1 MKKIKYL
8 VLLLFA
14 VILLNSCRVTYKKE
28 NLTQDLEKLVK
39 KEAGQEAKAYIVGRT
54 LYLDIQIKGLNPLV
68 AEREAFAKALRKM
81 KIADE
86 DISRVVLS
94 SDSDIKFMV
103 VNAYDPAYTVLI
115 KLVQNIDDIKNH
127 FYMRISKSDYESR
140 TLVEIFGYS
149 IADIIRDKH
158 DISQDEF
165 VGRLI
170 VSKLNALQIGSVF
183 QYVAVRNKT
192 LFLVLLEKLNVKN
205 ISLIEDFLKEQL
217 KDYSKKYNNPFNLI
231 ELLNVNGI
239 RITSVSLDGK

>member
-1 MKKIKYL
+1 MKKNL

-14 VILLNSCRVTYKKE
+14 IILLNSCGVTYKKE

-39 KEAGQEAKAYIVGRT
+39 KETGQDTKAYIVGRT
-54 LYLDIQIKGLNPLV
+54 LYLAMQVKELTPF
-68 AEREAFAKALRKM
+68 AEREAFAKALHKV
-81 KIADE
+81 KIAGE

-103 VNAYDPAYTVLI
+103 VNAFNPAYTILI
-115 KLVQNIDDIKNH
+115 RVVQNIDDIKNH

-170 VSKLNALQIGSVF
+170 VSKLNALQIAGDV
-183 QYVAVRNKT
+183 QYVVVRNKI
-192 LFLVLLEKLNVKN
+192 LFLVLLGKLNVKN
-205 ISLIEDFLKEQL
+205 ILLIEDFLKGQL
-217 KDYSKKYNNPFNLI
+217 KDYSKKYNNPFNVI
-231 ELLNVNGI
+231 EVLNLNGT
-239 RITSVSLDGK
+239 RALSVS